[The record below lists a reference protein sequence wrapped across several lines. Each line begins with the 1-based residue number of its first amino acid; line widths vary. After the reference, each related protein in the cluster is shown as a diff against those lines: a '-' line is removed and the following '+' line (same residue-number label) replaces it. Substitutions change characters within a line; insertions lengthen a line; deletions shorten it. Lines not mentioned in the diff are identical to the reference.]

1 MWFKLIELGV
11 RGKILNVIMSMY
23 NNVKSKVKFN
33 NDKGEEFTCYTGV
46 RQGECLSPFLFSMLI
61 NDLENELIVKGV
73 EGLDLHFIKIFLL
86 MYADDIVLFSETED
100 GLQSGLNVLH
110 DYCQKWKLTVNTQ
123 KTKIVIFRKG
133 GTINRQTR
141 FLYGGLEI
149 DIVNKFTYILALF
162 SRLGVLFLKHILL
175 LQGKH

>member
-1 MWFKLIELGV
+1 MSKPNQELEQEWVQLTMFLLYMVFSVDFSKAFDYVVRDNLWFKLIELGA
-11 RGKILNVIMSMY
+11 RGNILNVIMSMY
-23 NNVKSKVKFN
+23 NNDKSKVKFN
-33 NDKGEEFTCYTGV
+33 NEKGEEFACYMGV

-61 NDLENELIVKGV
+61 NDLENELIVKSV
-73 EGLDLHFIKIFLL
+73 EGLDLHFLKIFLL

-133 GTINRQTR
+133 GTVNR
-141 FLYGGLEI
+141 
-149 DIVNKFTYILALF
+149 
-162 SRLGVLFLKHILL
+162 
-175 LQGKH
+175 

>member
-1 MWFKLIELGV
+1 
-11 RGKILNVIMSMY
+11 
-23 NNVKSKVKFN
+23 
-33 NDKGEEFTCYTGV
+33 
-46 RQGECLSPFLFSMLI
+46 MLI

-73 EGLDLHFIKIFLL
+73 EGLDLYFNKTFLL

-100 GLQSGLNVLH
+100 GLQSGLNILH
-110 DYCQKWKLTVNTQ
+110 DYCQKWKLTVSTQ
-123 KTKIVIFRKG
+123 KTTIVIFRKG

-149 DIVNKFTYILALF
+149 DTVNKFTDLGIVF
-162 SRLGVLFLKHILL
+162 TVGVLFLKHILL